1 MQKHLCFE
9 SGWVFI
15 LDIGIFFFLEVSV
28 FCFSIQY
35 TYAVLAVD
43 YSCKVLCNVQKLMVL
58 KRNALRVSIFS
69 VIFELLSL
77 HVYRDEIGTLV

>member
-1 MQKHLCFE
+1 MGGSLFYTSE
-9 SGWVFI
+9 
-15 LDIGIFFFLEVSV
+15 FFFEVSV

-35 TYAVLAVD
+35 RYTVLAVD
-43 YSCKVLCNVQKLMVL
+43 YSCKVLCNVQKLMIL

-77 HVYRDEIGTLV
+77 HVYRDEIGTLASQL